1 MPTGRGFFVWGF
13 AMPQKFGA
21 GQMKDLVAFASRE
34 MLDDGYGNEV
44 AGDWVERFRE
54 PAKFTHLRG
63 SETVMAARLES
74 RNVVLMQ
81 VWASDQTEQVTADW
95 QVTDVRRGTVFNIRE
110 IHQDRTQ
117 AIFEMMIESKVAT

>member
-1 MPTGRGFFVWGF
+1 
-13 AMPQKFGA
+13 MPQKFGA

-34 MLDDGYGNEV
+34 MLDDGYGNTV
-44 AGDWVERFRE
+44 AGEFIERFRE

-74 RNVVLMQ
+74 RNAVLLQ
-81 VWASDQTEQVTADW
+81 VWVSERTADVTADW

-110 IHQDRTQ
+110 IHQDRTLS
-117 AIFEMMIESKVAT
+117 IFEMLIESKVAT